1 MNVEFK
7 RWIFMVNY
15 NSIILAGFA
24 VVVLGVLLIFIGTAL
39 QSSSSSSKTEI
50 HTGGVIMIGPIPIV
64 FGNDKGLVVI
74 AVIFAIILMILSYF
88 LFYRGAF

>member
-1 MNVEFK
+1 
-7 RWIFMVNY
+7 MVNY